1 MDTTYSAKSATE
13 HLALPSSAPGEAL
26 FEASLAAKV
35 ARSRAELLD
44 EYTQHHTHPW
54 VIGFSGG
61 KDSTLVVQ
69 LVLEMLLE
77 LPRSDRQRA
86 VHIVANDTLVES
98 PLVVRH
104 LRRTMDRL
112 DEAARA
118 FRLPVEV
125 RMTTPDPDHTFWVN
139 LIGRG
144 YPTPSRSFRWCTDRM
159 KILPTSRYIRAQ
171 AAITGSV
178 VLLLG
183 VRRAESAARA
193 ARVDRYTENGA
204 RLNRHND
211 LADCLVFRPVVDW
224 ETDEVWEFL
233 ASVHPAWGG
242 THRELIDLYRHAQ
255 GGECPVVTQKSDAPS
270 CGSSSSRFG
279 CWTCTVVVKDRS
291 LKGFVEAGFAE
302 FGPLLAFRGWLVT
315 LREQPG
321 NRTLRRRNGDV
332 THMGDG
338 SLVHGPFTL
347 AVRRE
352 ILERLLAIEE
362 QTVHRL
368 ISTDEVDRIKH
379 IWAEDA
385 VGYADSKRFRALA
398 AKHNPLLIQN
408 C

>member
-1 MDTTYSAKSATE
+1 MFE
-13 HLALPSSAPGEAL
+13 PALVE
-26 FEASLAAKV
+26 KV

-44 EYTQHHTHPW
+44 EYTQPHTHPW

-77 LPRSDRQRA
+77 LPRSERQRT

-104 LRRTMDRL
+104 LRRTMGRL
-112 DEAARA
+112 EEAARA

-204 RLNRHND
+204 RLNPHND

-291 LKGFVEAGFAE
+291 LEGFVEAGFAE
-302 FGPLLAFRGWLVT
+302 FGPLLVFRDWLAD
-315 LREQPG
+315 LRDQPG
-321 NRTLRRRNGDV
+321 IRTLRRRNGEV

-347 AVRRE
+347 AMRRE
-352 ILERLLAIEE
+352 ILERLLALEE
-362 QTVHRL
+362 QTEQRL
-368 ISTDEVDRIKH
+368 ITLPEIDRIKQ
-379 IWAEDA
+379 IWAEEA
-385 VGYADSKRFRALA
+385 VDNADPKRLRIP
-398 AKHNPLLIQN
+398 KSNYHPLLTQN
-408 C
+408 ASRLELNI